1 MSWTLVSGINGLPTG
16 DIFDLVSDPGNSN
29 RFYAAVNGHGVDPA
43 GLNSDIH
50 AEAAFRAHLIVVM
63 AKRAVTAALAAQA
76 AA

>member
-1 MSWTLVSGINGLPTG
+1 
-16 DIFDLVSDPGNSN
+16 
-29 RFYAAVNGHGVDPA
+29 
-43 GLNSDIH
+43 LNSDIH